1 MNGFDVENGE
11 NNIEEYVRN
20 RQRGEVE
27 DVGRNSLRVGKGV
40 FDLENLWHE
49 EEKNEVAMDGKEDNG
64 PKDWN

>member
-20 RQRGEVE
+20 REASE
-27 DVGRNSLRVGKGV
+27 KNLRVGKGV
-40 FDLENLWHE
+40 FDLEHLWHE

>member
-20 RQRGEVE
+20 REASGS
-27 DVGRNSLRVGKGV
+27 NLRVGKGV

-49 EEKNEVAMDGKEDNG
+49 EEKNEVAMDRKEDNG

>member
-20 RQRGEVE
+20 REASGS
-27 DVGRNSLRVGKGV
+27 NLRVGKGA

-49 EEKNEVAMDGKEDNG
+49 EEKNEVAMDGKEDKG

>member
-20 RQRGEVE
+20 RQRE
-27 DVGRNSLRVGKGV
+27 DGSSLRVGKGV